1 MTLPTSYGWYPIGQT
16 QHIPHEAPQGRRVNA
31 IGASCSHGPQAGG
44 FMFATYASVPKSTA
58 KKARKTIEERAA
70 THQVDAACL
79 GPIDGER
86 LVAFFWQLSGR
97 PLVHTA
103 DWRRERRL
111 IIVLDN
117 YSVHKG
123 DAVKGALSDLEAANI
138 ELFYLPSYS
147 PADVGNRA
155 NLAICERPRDALSD
169 PDSIR
174 ASQASRGQCLS
185 REGKTATARQER
197 NYELWASRCLVTAL
211 APRLSCSLRWL
222 HSRRC
227 CHF

>member
-147 PADVGNRA
+147 PEMS
-155 NLAICERPRDALSD
+155 AIEPIWRSVKGHGMPYRTQTVLG
-169 PDSIR
+169 
-174 ASQASRGQCLS
+174 QAKQ
-185 REGKTATARQER
+185 AVD
-197 NYELWASRCLVTAL
+197 NAL
-211 APRLSCSLRWL
+211 AEKARLLRQAKSETTNFGRL
-222 HSRRC
+222 AA
-227 CHF
+227 

>member
-147 PADVGNRA
+147 PQMS
-155 NLAICERPRDALSD
+155 AIEPIWRSVKGHGMPYRTQTVLG
-169 PDSIR
+169 
-174 ASQASRGQCLS
+174 QAKQ
-185 REGKTATARQER
+185 AVD
-197 NYELWASRCLVTAL
+197 NAL
-211 APRLSCSLRWL
+211 AEKARLLRQARSETTNFGRL
-222 HSRRC
+222 AA
-227 CHF
+227 

>member
-147 PADVGNRA
+147 PQMS
-155 NLAICERPRDALSD
+155 AIEPIWRSVKGHGMPYRTQTVLG
-169 PDSIR
+169 
-174 ASQASRGQCLS
+174 QAKQ
-185 REGKTATARQER
+185 AVD
-197 NYELWASRCLVTAL
+197 NAL
-211 APRLSCSLRWL
+211 AEKARLLRQAKSKTTNFGRL
-222 HSRRC
+222 AA
-227 CHF
+227 

>member
-147 PADVGNRA
+147 PQMS
-155 NLAICERPRDALSD
+155 AIEPIWRSVKGHGMPYRTQTVLG
-169 PDSIR
+169 
-174 ASQASRGQCLS
+174 QAKQ
-185 REGKTATARQER
+185 AVD
-197 NYELWASRCLVTAL
+197 NAL
-211 APRLSCSLRWL
+211 AEKARLLRQAKSETTNFGRL
-222 HSRRC
+222 AA
-227 CHF
+227 

>member
-147 PADVGNRA
+147 PEMS
-155 NLAICERPRDALSD
+155 AIEPIWRSVKGHGMPYRTQTVLG
-169 PDSIR
+169 
-174 ASQASRGQCLS
+174 QAKQ
-185 REGKTATARQER
+185 AVD
-197 NYELWASRCLVTAL
+197 NAL
-211 APRLSCSLRWL
+211 AEKARLLWQDKSETTNFGRLAA
-222 HSRRC
+222 
-227 CHF
+227 

>member
-31 IGASCSHGPQAGG
+31 IGAYCSHGPQAGG

-147 PADVGNRA
+147 PQMS
-155 NLAICERPRDALSD
+155 AIEPIWRSVKGHGMPYRTQTVLG
-169 PDSIR
+169 
-174 ASQASRGQCLS
+174 QAKQ
-185 REGKTATARQER
+185 AVD
-197 NYELWASRCLVTAL
+197 NAL
-211 APRLSCSLRWL
+211 AEKARLLRQAKSKTTNFGRL
-222 HSRRC
+222 AA
-227 CHF
+227 

>member
-31 IGASCSHGPQAGG
+31 IGAYCSHGPQAGG

-147 PADVGNRA
+147 PQMS
-155 NLAICERPRDALSD
+155 AIEPIWRSVKGHGMPYRTQTVLG
-169 PDSIR
+169 
-174 ASQASRGQCLS
+174 QAKQ
-185 REGKTATARQER
+185 AVD
-197 NYELWASRCLVTAL
+197 NAL
-211 APRLSCSLRWL
+211 AEKARLLRQAKSETTNFGRL
-222 HSRRC
+222 AA
-227 CHF
+227 

>member
-1 MTLPTSYGWYPIGQT
+1 
-16 QHIPHEAPQGRRVNA
+16 
-31 IGASCSHGPQAGG
+31 
-44 FMFATYASVPKSTA
+44 MFATYASVPKSTD

-147 PADVGNRA
+147 PEMS
-155 NLAICERPRDALSD
+155 AIEPIWRSVKGHGMPYRTQTVLG
-169 PDSIR
+169 
-174 ASQASRGQCLS
+174 QAKQ
-185 REGKTATARQER
+185 AVD
-197 NYELWASRCLVTAL
+197 NAL
-211 APRLSCSLRWL
+211 AEKARLLRQAKSETTNFGRL
-222 HSRRC
+222 AA
-227 CHF
+227 

>member
-31 IGASCSHGPQAGG
+31 IGASCSHSPQAGG

-147 PADVGNRA
+147 PQMS
-155 NLAICERPRDALSD
+155 AIEPIWRSVKGHGMPYRTQTVLG
-169 PDSIR
+169 
-174 ASQASRGQCLS
+174 QAKQ
-185 REGKTATARQER
+185 AVD
-197 NYELWASRCLVTAL
+197 NAL
-211 APRLSCSLRWL
+211 AEKARLLRQAKSETTNFGRL
-222 HSRRC
+222 AT
-227 CHF
+227 